1 VSAAGKTRM
10 KSSGF
15 TVMLADDDPS
25 QLGYL
30 ASLVQ
35 RLRPQWNIVAQE
47 SSASEV
53 AGSLAR
59 LSPSLAILDI
69 RFPDATAID
78 VVKDLREACPVIFVT
93 GDALF
98 AADAFTCDAIDFV
111 LKPVRE
117 NRFEQALRK
126 AEAFVHS
133 HSTGTVAGSGH
144 PASSVLML
152 KGSSLVRVALE
163 DVLFFQAQRKF
174 TRVVLKDQEGVLK
187 MGISSVM
194 RYLDARRF
202 WRIHR
207 GVVLNSAHMA
217 TAGRD
222 ELGRMIVRLTDRPEK
237 LTVSGAHEHLFK
249 DGFA

>member
-1 VSAAGKTRM
+1 MTPAPKSRTR
-10 KSSGF
+10 SSGF
-15 TVMLADDDPS
+15 TVMLADDDAS

-35 RLRPQWNIVAQE
+35 RLRPQWDIVAQE
-47 SSASEV
+47 SSASQL

-126 AEAFVHS
+126 AEAFVRS
-133 HSTGTVAGSGH
+133 SSTGAAATGSH
-144 PASSVLML
+144 PARSVLMIR
-152 KGSSLVRVALE
+152 GSSLVRVAIE

-187 MGISSVM
+187 MGINSVM

-237 LTVSGAHEHLFK
+237 LMVSGPHEHIFR
-249 DGFA
+249 DGFS